1 LHEAYGVL
9 ETAKNPYAGL
19 LWLEFEASPEGQ
31 KIMDKYWPFG
41 ASVFSPGSA
50 QEEIT
55 KGKKLSLIDWS
66 NYKKLDDYTEKI
78 VAAYGF
84 PQVQKK

>member
-1 LHEAYGVL
+1 
-9 ETAKNPYAGL
+9 
-19 LWLEFEASPEGQ
+19 
-31 KIMDKYWPFG
+31 MDKYWPFG

-55 KGKKLSLIDWS
+55 KGKKLSLIDWG